1 MDIFTPFD
9 HNLVIR
15 RLDSINY
22 AVFVGQMT
30 PGKPCQ
36 NWLGVYVA
44 SDLPLAE
51 VSPNHHVWVEII
63 EFLSPAKL
71 TVLIQL
77 QG

>member
-30 PGKPCQ
+30 PGKP
-36 NWLGVYVA
+36 
-44 SDLPLAE
+44 LA
-51 VSPNHHVWVEII
+51 WGLRRFRFAI
-63 EFLSPAKL
+63 
-71 TVLIQL
+71 
-77 QG
+77 G